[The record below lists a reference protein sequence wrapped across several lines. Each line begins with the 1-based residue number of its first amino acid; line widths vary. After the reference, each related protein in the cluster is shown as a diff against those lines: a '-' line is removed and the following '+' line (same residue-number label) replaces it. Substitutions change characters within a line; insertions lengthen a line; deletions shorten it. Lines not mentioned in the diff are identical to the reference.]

1 MRRNLLFYVAVLAI
15 FGAGI
20 SFMLDFGARLRSSGE
35 AVSEKRIES
44 ARVSSQGQP
53 PKDEA
58 LTTGQAKVLRENLRN
73 PLSIL
78 LLQVIVILV
87 AARAVGALFLKM
99 GQPAV
104 VGEMLAGIILGP
116 SLLGM
121 LSPGAQSFLFPA
133 ASLDFL
139 RLLSQLGIIL
149 FMFVVGIDL
158 NVRHLRQKAH
168 AAVLVS
174 HASIIIPFFLG
185 VTLSLLIY
193 PSMAPPHTSF
203 SAFALFIGVAM
214 SITAFPVLARIVEER
229 GLYKT
234 YLGSTAIACA
244 AVDDMT
250 AWCILTVVVAIVK
263 ADGLSSSLLTIFLSL
278 VFVGAMLFL
287 LKPQAARLLSARVA
301 DGSGRKG
308 AAAWVLSFMFVSAL
322 FTEVIGIHA
331 LFGAF
336 LAGVVVPSHAGLR
349 DFLRE
354 RLETFSSAFLLPLF
368 FAFTGLRTQIGLL
381 DDWQSWAVCAG
392 VVAVAV
398 AGKLGGSMLA
408 GRWTGMSWRDSFSVG
423 ALMNTRGLIELI
435 VLNLGYD
442 LGILTPK
449 VFAMMVLMALTT
461 TFMTGPLLALSEL
474 RGRRSALL
482 PAEAGVAALA
492 FKER

>member
-1 MRRNLLFYVAVLAI
+1 MGRNLLFYVALLSV

-20 SFMLDFGARLRSSGE
+20 YFMLDVGARLQPGG
-35 AVSEKRIES
+35 AVSEKRTES
-44 ARVSSQGQP
+44 APVSPPGQS

-58 LTTGQAKVLRENLRN
+58 APLGQARVLRENLRN

-87 AARAVGALFLKM
+87 AAKAVGALFLKA

-104 VGEMLAGIILGP
+104 IGEMLAGIILGP

-121 LSPGAQSFLFPA
+121 ISPGAQAFLFPA
-133 ASLDFL
+133 SSLDFL
-139 RLLSQLGIIL
+139 RLLSQLGVIL
-149 FMFVVGIDL
+149 FMFVVGMDL

-174 HASIIIPFFLG
+174 HASIIVPFFLG
-185 VTLSLLIY
+185 VTFSLLIY
-193 PSMAPPHTSF
+193 PSMAPPHISF

-229 GLYKT
+229 GLYRT

-244 AVDDMT
+244 AVDDVT
-250 AWCILTVVVAIVK
+250 AWCILAVVVAIVK
-263 ADGLSSSLLTIFLSL
+263 ADGLGSSLLTIFLSL
-278 VFVGAMLFL
+278 LFAGAMLFL
-287 LKPQAARLLSARVA
+287 LRPQAERLMSARA
-301 DGSGRKG
+301 RDGDGRKW
-308 AAAWVLSFMFVSAL
+308 AAAWVLSFMFASAL

-336 LAGVVVPSHAGLR
+336 LAGVVVPARAELR
-349 DFLRE
+349 SFLRE

-368 FAFTGLRTQIGLL
+368 FAYTGLRTQVGLL
-381 DDWQSWAVCAG
+381 DDWQSWVMCAG
-392 VVAVAV
+392 VVAIAV
-398 AGKLGGSMLA
+398 AGKLGGSALA
-408 GRWTGMSWRDSFSVG
+408 GRWTGLSWRESFSVG

-442 LGILTPK
+442 LGILTPR

-461 TFMTGPLLALSEL
+461 TFMTGPLLALVEL
-474 RGRRSALL
+474 RGRRRAML